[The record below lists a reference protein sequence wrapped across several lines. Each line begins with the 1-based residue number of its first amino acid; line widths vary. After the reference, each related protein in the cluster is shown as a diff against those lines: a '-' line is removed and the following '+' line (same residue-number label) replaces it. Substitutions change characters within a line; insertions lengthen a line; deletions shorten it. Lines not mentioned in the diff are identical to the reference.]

1 MGALDYGVGMAETV
15 SFEGKAS
22 NKLTDNKVLQD
33 HFRSVD
39 SAPKGISV
47 KRPRSAADGFIV
59 TFTAL
64 SVLVFSLY
72 AWINAQYPE
81 TIPKDLIFFTADRVN
96 AILPIRTFLLVFFLV
111 YALYAHGG
119 LWAKLRLGLSLVGK
133 LVAIS
138 AFVDG
143 MAFLSWNYAASIW
156 PVQVQQILVG
166 LVGLAIFPQTILSQ
180 ARLPSDANAP
190 LRRRGRVWEYTL
202 LIAVTVFA
210 ALFAVVMAF
219 WYEPVLDQLHSIALL
234 GGMGPGVFLAQQV
247 LTLTLGVWGLT
258 RNLFSGWRKYSPP
271 IAVLI
276 PAHNEAHLITQTIDA
291 IDEAAAHYDGPVRI
305 VLMDNCSSDDTVA
318 VAQAALD
325 QCRCARGEI
334 IDSPVPGKAKALNH
348 GISLIDE
355 AYIVRIDAD
364 TVIERKALKK
374 AMRHFANRTVGAV
387 GGLPLPLSNKG
398 TLSKFRT
405 IEVLNRHGFTQVALG
420 ALNGIIGI
428 PGMFVVYRRDVLIQA
443 GGITEEMNGEDTDIV
458 LRMTNLGFRAV
469 SDPRIRFKTEVPE
482 SMVHLREQRTRW
494 FRSLYHVT
502 AHNRSILFEGRTI
515 TGAVV
520 LPFTLMNGAR
530 RAMMAPLAIFGAILY
545 FVYGGVYLHP
555 EVQTVLAVLLGM
567 PFVMACVVV
576 TLWGRP
582 DLVLYMPFYM
592 GFRLLRS
599 YYTLGAVL
607 TLVYP
612 DRASDR
618 AFEAPM
624 PLSRERTPRRSWI
637 QKALEPVSL
646 TGRRRKR
653 RERQVE
659 KQS

>member
-1 MGALDYGVGMAETV
+1 M
-15 SFEGKAS
+15 
-22 NKLTDNKVLQD
+22 
-33 HFRSVD
+33 D
-39 SAPKGISV
+39 SAPQGISV
-47 KRPRSAADGFIV
+47 KRPRVAADGFIV
-59 TFTAL
+59 SFTAL
-64 SVLVFSLY
+64 SILAFSLF
-72 AWINAQYPE
+72 AWVNAQVPD

-96 AILPIRTFLLVFFLV
+96 AILPIRTFFLVFFLV

-119 LWAKLRLGLSLVGK
+119 LWAKLRLGFSLIAK

-138 AFVDG
+138 LFVDG
-143 MAFLSWNYAASIW
+143 MAFLSWNYAASTW
-156 PVQVQQILVG
+156 PVQVQQIFVG

-180 ARLPSDANAP
+180 ARLPVDSRSP
-190 LRRRGRVWEYTL
+190 LRRRGRIWEYTL
-202 LIAVTVFA
+202 LISVTVFA
-210 ALFAVVMAF
+210 GLFAAVMAY
-219 WYEPVLDQLHSIALL
+219 WYAPELEQLHAIALL

-247 LTLTLGVWGLT
+247 LTMTLGLLGLT
-258 RNLFSGWRKYSPP
+258 RNFFSGWRKFSPP
-271 IAVLI
+271 IAVLV
-276 PAHNEAHLITQTIDA
+276 PAHNEAHLIAQTIDA
-291 IDEAAAHYDGPVRI
+291 IDEAAGHYDGPVRI
-305 VLMDNCSSDDTVA
+305 VLMDNCSSDETA
-318 VAQAALD
+318 RVAQEALD
-325 QCRCARGEI
+325 HCRCARGEV

-348 GISLIDE
+348 GINLIDE
-355 AYIVRIDAD
+355 EYIVRIDAD
-364 TVIERKALKK
+364 TVIEPKSLRK
-374 AMRHFANRTVGAV
+374 AMRHFASRSVGVV

-420 ALNGIIGI
+420 AFNGIIGV
-428 PGMFVVYRRDVLIQA
+428 PGMFVVYRRDILIQA

-469 SDPRIRFKTEVPE
+469 SDPRIRFRTEVPE

-502 AHNRSILFEGRTI
+502 AHNRGILFEGRTI
-515 TGAVV
+515 TGSVV

-555 EVQTVLAVLLGM
+555 EIQTVLAVLLGM
-567 PFVMACVVV
+567 PFVMACCVV

-612 DRASDR
+612 DRASER
-618 AFEAPM
+618 AFETPM
-624 PLSRERTPRRSWI
+624 PLSRERTPRRRNWI
-637 QKALEPVSL
+637 QKALDPANPAEAL
-646 TGRRRKR
+646 ARAQARRR
-653 RERQVE
+653 E
-659 KQS
+659 KI